1 MSGKNK
7 LFKADT
13 VLFNEGDPSDGM
25 YIIRS
30 GKLKVYHVKD
40 GKESTL
46 AFLDG
51 GSVIGEMAFFENKP
65 RSASVKAVEESEV
78 TVVDEEDFQKLL
90 KQVPGW
96 FVKMMTSLSGRLRA
110 TNERLKAVEE
120 GQSRIQSYPLH
131 DVARITTLISL
142 IGHKDAVK
150 EDNQYQIVRKQF
162 RKIIEEIFNDDYDKI
177 NKIVAVYEKF
187 NFIRYDEDSYRNEV
201 VVFENRALFYNYVK
215 YLQEFVLDKNN
226 LDTRLSN
233 EALDLMDLILE
244 ISKESTY
251 ESMTLSL
258 SGLKKEAQQ
267 RDIKTDNW
275 DKAILQLVDKNM
287 VKRVNQS
294 SADVGI
300 RCGKK
305 DVSTL
310 LTYHKMIKA
319 FYDAGLS

>member
-1 MSGKNK
+1 
-7 LFKADT
+7 
-13 VLFNEGDPSDGM
+13 
-25 YIIRS
+25 
-30 GKLKVYHVKD
+30 
-40 GKESTL
+40 
-46 AFLDG
+46 
-51 GSVIGEMAFFENKP
+51 
-65 RSASVKAVEESEV
+65 
-78 TVVDEEDFQKLL
+78 
-90 KQVPGW
+90 
-96 FVKMMTSLSGRLRA
+96 MTSLSGRLRA